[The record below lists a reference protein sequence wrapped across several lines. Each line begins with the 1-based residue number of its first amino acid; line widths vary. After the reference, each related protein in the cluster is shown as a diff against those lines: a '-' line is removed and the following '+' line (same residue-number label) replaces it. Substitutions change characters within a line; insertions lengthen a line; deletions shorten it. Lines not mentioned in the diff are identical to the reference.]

1 MRNHERNNTV
11 KILILT
17 QYFPPEIGAA
27 QNRLW
32 NLAVRL
38 QRKGAEITVLTGMP
52 NYPQMR
58 IHEGYRGKL
67 YSRETMD
74 GLTVHRCWL
83 FTGTNKSILPR
94 LLNYFSFVK
103 TSFLTGCLIHGRFDY
118 IICES
123 PPLFLGI
130 TAWLLKKIKRAKF
143 IFNVSDLW
151 PESAEKL
158 GLISN
163 RFLLRNTTRLEEF
176 LYRSSFIITGQT
188 MGIVRNI
195 SRRFPD
201 KTVYWLKNGIDLA
214 AYREMPSGKTM
225 WREDQVFKNTDF
237 LILYAGIL
245 GHAQGLEVILKAS
258 HLIKEKN
265 DKIMFILAG
274 TGPER
279 DKLMKMKEDMA
290 LVNVIFLD
298 PMPRQELLH
307 LISCIDVA
315 IIPLRR
321 IDLFKGAIPSKI
333 FENLALKKPLLL
345 GVEGEAK
352 ELFIDEGR
360 AGISF
365 IPGDELDL
373 AEKAEYLFHHPEL
386 AMEYGENGYRY
397 VSSMFNWDL
406 IAGDFWKLIHPI
418 SGENESKT

>member
-1 MRNHERNNTV
+1 V

-17 QYFPPEIGAA
+17 QYFPPEIGSA

-38 QRKGAEITVLTGMP
+38 QRKGAEVSILTGMP

-58 IHEGYRGKL
+58 IQEGYRGKL
-67 YSRETMD
+67 YVRETMD
-74 GLTVHRCWL
+74 SLTVHRCWL
-83 FTGTNKSILPR
+83 YAGTSKSILPR

-103 TSFLTGCLIHGRFDY
+103 TSFLTGCFKLGRFDY

-130 TAWLLKKIKRAKF
+130 TAWLLKKIKRAKL

-163 RFLLRNTTRLEEF
+163 HFFLRNATRLEEF
-176 LYRSSFIITGQT
+176 TYRSSFIITGQT

-195 SRRFPD
+195 SHRFPG

-214 AYREMPSGKTM
+214 AYREMPADYAT
-225 WREDQVFKNTDF
+225 WREDHGFGKADF
-237 LILYAGIL
+237 LFLYAGIL
-245 GHAQGLEVILKAS
+245 GHAQGLDVILKAA
-258 HLIKEKN
+258 HLLKEKKN
-265 DKIMFILAG
+265 IQFILAG

-279 DKLMKMKEDMA
+279 DKLLKMKEEMA
-290 LVNVIFLD
+290 LGNVTFLE
-298 PMPRQELLH
+298 PMPRQKLLQ
-307 LISCIDVA
+307 LITSIDAA

-352 ELFIDEGR
+352 ELFIDEGA
-360 AGISF
+360 AGIDF
-365 IPGDELDL
+365 VPGDEHDL
-373 AEKAEYLFHHPEL
+373 ALKAEFLSCHPEL
-386 AMEYGENGYRY
+386 AKEYGENGYRY
-397 VSSMFNWDL
+397 VSSKFNWDP
-406 IAGDFWKLIHPI
+406 IAEDFWRLIHPI
-418 SGENESKT
+418 SGENESET